1 METNLM
7 EWKAA
12 LITVAGV
19 LTGFWGW
26 MGWLVAG
33 WVLCMALDYL
43 TGVAAACAHGSW
55 SSRVAVQGIF
65 HKLGSA
71 VVVVA
76 AAGLDLLLSTAL
88 EQLPI
93 LALPVEYKGLICPV
107 AVVWYLV
114 MELGS
119 ICENAVEMGAPV
131 PPFLRK
137 LLAVSKQAV
146 DELGGDVLDADSAL
160 HDKE

>member
-1 METNLM
+1 MEEKLM
-7 EWKAA
+7 EFKLAFVA
-12 LITVAGV
+12 LTGI

-33 WVLCMALDYL
+33 WVLCMMLDYI
-43 TGVAAACAHGSW
+43 TGAVSACVNGSW
-55 SSRVAVQGIF
+55 SSQTAFRGIF

-76 AAGLDLLLSTAL
+76 AACLDLLLSTAL

-93 LALPVEYKGLICPV
+93 LDLPVEYTGMLCPV
-107 AVVWYLV
+107 VLVWYLV

-131 PPFLRK
+131 PPFLTR
-137 LLAVSKQAV
+137 LLSVSGQAV
-146 DELGGDVLDADSAL
+146 DELGGDTLGTDTVL
-160 HDKE
+160 HDRE

>member
-1 METNLM
+1 MEYKLM
-7 EWKAA
+7 KWKSAVITAA
-12 LITVAGV
+12 GM

-26 MGWLVAG
+26 MGWMVVG

-43 TGVAAACAHGSW
+43 TGAAAACVGGSW
-55 SSRVAVQGIF
+55 SSRVAFQGIF

-76 AAGLDLLLSTAL
+76 AAGLDLLLATAL

-107 AVVWYLV
+107 ALVWYLV

-119 ICENAVEMGAPV
+119 ICENAVAMGAPV

-146 DELGGDVLDADSAL
+146 EELGGEELEA
-160 HDKE
+160 

>member
-1 METNLM
+1 MEHKLM

-12 LITVAGV
+12 LITLTGI

-26 MGWLVAG
+26 MGWLTLG
-33 WVLCMALDYL
+33 WVVCMMLDYL
-43 TGVAAACAHGSW
+43 TGITAACAGGCW
-55 SSRVAVQGIF
+55 SSRTAFQGIF
-65 HKLGSA
+65 HKLGCA
-71 VVVVA
+71 VVVVC
-76 AAGLDLLLSTAL
+76 AAGLDLMLSTAL

-93 LALPVEYKGLICPV
+93 LSLPVEYRGLICPV
-107 AVVWYLV
+107 VLVWYLV

-119 ICENAVEMGAPV
+119 ICENAVAMGAPV
-131 PPFLRK
+131 PPLLKR

-146 DELGGDVLDADSAL
+146 EEFGGETVDVEETV

>member
-12 LITVAGV
+12 LITTVGL

-26 MGWLVAG
+26 MGWLVVG
-33 WVLCMALDYL
+33 WTLCMALDYL
-43 TGVAAACAHGSW
+43 TGAAAACVTGSW
-55 SSRVAVQGIF
+55 SSRVAFQGIF

-71 VVVVA
+71 VVVAA
-76 AAGLDLLLSTAL
+76 AAGLDLLLATAL

-119 ICENAVEMGAPV
+119 ICENAVAMGAPV
-131 PPFLRK
+131 PPFLRR

-146 DELGGDVLDADSAL
+146 EELGGETLDVEETV

>member
-1 METNLM
+1 MEEHLM
-7 EWKAA
+7 EFKLTLIA
-12 LITVAGV
+12 LVGV

-26 MGWLVAG
+26 MGWLTLG
-33 WVLCMALDYL
+33 WVLCMMLDYL
-43 TGVAAACAHGSW
+43 TGITAACVHGNWNSQT
-55 SSRVAVQGIF
+55 AFQGIF
-65 HKLGSA
+65 HKLGCA
-71 VVVVA
+71 VVVAA
-76 AAGLDLLLSTAL
+76 AAGLDLLLATAL

-107 AVVWYLV
+107 VLVWYLV

-119 ICENAVEMGAPV
+119 ICENAVAMGAPV
-131 PPFLRK
+131 PPLLKR

-146 DELGGDVLDADSAL
+146 EEFGGETLDVEEAV